1 MSPRPD
7 SVSNSI
13 LPGVYGFDYTIRFQ
27 NTGTD
32 TAFTVVLED
41 TLDFDFE
48 PLSFRTVASS
58 HPVQGTISPQGNI
71 RWSFDQ
77 ILLPSFSTDEL
88 ASHGFVR
95 FQITSKALQ
104 NGDTV
109 CNRAGIYFDV
119 NPPVITNLVKTLVK
133 KPDAAFE
140 PESPAIVW
148 RIFPNP
154 VYGDQLT
161 IAWDAIAPEHG
172 DLYAVD
178 VLGRIWNF
186 GHLEMAVGE
195 NARQLDIAT
204 LPPGMYQLYI
214 ARVGGAVLPVRVMA
228 RF

>member
-1 MSPRPD
+1 
-7 SVSNSI
+7 
-13 LPGVYGFDYTIRFQ
+13 
-27 NTGTD
+27 
-32 TAFTVVLED
+32 LED
-41 TLDFDFE
+41 TLDVDFE

-58 HPVQGTISPQGNI
+58 HPVQYTISPEGNI
-71 RWSFDQ
+71 RWRFDA
-77 ILLPSFSTDEL
+77 ILLPDSNTNEI

-95 FQITSKALQ
+95 FQTASKPLQ
-104 NGDTV
+104 HGDTV

-133 KPDAAFE
+133 KPDAAVE

-154 VYGDQLT
+154 VYDDQLT
-161 IAWDAIAPEHG
+161 IAWDASAPEYG

-195 NARQLDIAT
+195 NARQVRVSN
-204 LPPGMYQLYI
+204 LPAGLYQFYI
-214 ARVGGAVLPVRVMA
+214 GHARRQMAPVRVMVY
-228 RF
+228 R